1 MAAFAIRIGRSRV
14 SISPPSDIVLG
25 VANAA
30 DPEKYR
36 AAVAQLQRLRDG
48 VAAAAVTD
56 SATTAQ
62 FTVPPV
68 ADTKAESGA
77 APKSAPAASGPAALG
92 ASVDSSNSAQ
102 TGAPD
107 RELNAYK
114 QLEAFLMRTFIET
127 MLPKDATSVYGTGT
141 AGDIWRSMLAEHTA
155 NEVTKA
161 SALGIAE
168 SLMKGKSRPKK
179 SLTTAA
185 VPSNASAPGGL
196 NASLFQLQ
204 TNTGSNAQAAALVS
218 SAASRRGS

>member
-1 MAAFAIRIGRSRV
+1 V

-36 AAVAQLQRLRDG
+36 AALAQLQRLRDG
-48 VAAAAVTD
+48 VAAAAATD
-56 SATTAQ
+56 NAATAQ
-62 FTVPPV
+62 FTVPPM
-68 ADTKAESGA
+68 ADTKAASDTA
-77 APKSAPAASGPAALG
+77 SKTAPA
-92 ASVDSSNSAQ
+92 SSNSAALSASGDASSSAQ
-102 TGAPD
+102 TGTPD

-168 SLMKGKSRPKK
+168 SLMKGKGRLKK
-179 SLTTAA
+179 SLTTAT

-204 TNTGSNAQAAALVS
+204 TSTGSNAQAAAIAS